1 MHNMEKSSELNPPH
15 PRRLKR
21 ISIFQTT
28 IGSGHKR
35 ILEMG
40 CGSGDLTNALVKH
53 ADLII
58 GIDISRG
65 NLKHANSRK
74 RALTVKS
81 QDLETVQFAQM
92 SAVHVGFRAETFDY
106 AVSTSMVE
114 HLRPEDVPLHFREVW
129 RVLKPGGRY
138 LVWCPNRLGHH
149 KDRDF
154 HLSMY
159 SYREWIDEM
168 TTAGFR
174 EFRSYL
180 FNSPP
185 MVSAFWKVYLEEMLS
200 KLGIKILWSHL
211 GVRNVLVMGSKKNA

>member
-1 MHNMEKSSELNPPH
+1 MHNMETSSELNPPH

-21 ISIFQTT
+21 ISIFQAT

-40 CGSGDLTNALVKH
+40 CGVGDLTNALAKN

-65 NLKHANSRK
+65 DLNHANSRK

-81 QDLETVQFAQM
+81 QDLNTVQYAQM
-92 SAVHVGFRAETFDY
+92 SAVHVGFPAETFDY

-114 HLRPEDVPLHFREVW
+114 HLRPEDVSCHFREVW

-154 HLSMY
+154 HLSMN
-159 SYREWIDEM
+159 SYRGWIDEM
-168 TTAGFR
+168 TTAGFH

-185 MVSAFWKVYLEEMLS
+185 MVSAFWKVYLEETLS
-200 KLGIKILWSHL
+200 KLGMKIFWSHL
-211 GVRNVLVMGSKKNA
+211 GVRNVLIMGSKKIA

>member
-1 MHNMEKSSELNPPH
+1 MHNPEQFIELNPPH

-21 ISIFQTT
+21 ISIFQAT

-40 CGSGDLTNALVKH
+40 CGTGDLTNALANH
-53 ADLII
+53 ADQII

-65 NLKHANSRK
+65 DLKHAESRK

-81 QDLETVQFAQM
+81 QNLETVQFAQM
-92 SAVHVGFRAETFDY
+92 SAVHVGFHAETFDY

-114 HLRPEDVPLHFREVW
+114 HLRPEDVSFHFQEVS
-129 RVLKPGGRY
+129 RVLKSGGRY

-159 SYREWIDEM
+159 SYREWIDKM
-168 TTAGFR
+168 TTAGFHDI
-174 EFRSYL
+174 RSYL
-180 FNSPP
+180 FNRPP
-185 MVSAFWKVYLEEMLS
+185 MVSAFWKVYLEEKLS
-200 KLGIKILWSHL
+200 RLGIKIFWSHL
-211 GVRNVLVMGSKKNA
+211 GVRNVIIMGSKKNT